1 VNILSNST
9 SKRQT
14 KKPAKLNV
22 NICCSA
28 SAGST
33 KGAMRLLEAKCLT
46 MVQPIQIGHAIK
58 PVSVLRMVFPP
69 HGALSMT
76 IVCSLDEALN

>member
-1 VNILSNST
+1 
-9 SKRQT
+9 
-14 KKPAKLNV
+14 
-22 NICCSA
+22 
-28 SAGST
+28 
-33 KGAMRLLEAKCLT
+33 